1 MTTNP
6 SNNYPLPTAR
16 LRHRMY
22 CLIYEAMLVFG
33 VLFMAT
39 WLFSTLLEQKHALY
53 LRGALQDWLFVVLGL
68 YFCWFWT
75 HGGQTL
81 AMKTWAIRL
90 VDKQGLPVTWKRA
103 LARYALCWLSVLP
116 GMAVAH
122 FSGAR
127 GWMMLLMPAL
137 NFILW
142 SAATRFDLDH
152 QFPHDHF
159 AGTRLVT
166 VPGKTNDTSQ
176 SLDDE

>member
-1 MTTNP
+1 MTTDP
-6 SNNYPLPTAR
+6 SDTHLLPTAR
-16 LRHRMY
+16 LRHRLF
-22 CLIYEAMLVFG
+22 CIVYEAMLVFG
-33 VLFMAT
+33 VLFVAT
-39 WLFSTLLEQKHALY
+39 WLFSVLLEQKHALY
-53 LRGALQDWLFVVLGL
+53 LRGALQDWLFVVLGM

-90 VDKQGLPVTWKRA
+90 VDKQGLAITWKRA
-103 LARYALCWLSVLP
+103 LARYALCWLAIVP

-122 FSGAR
+122 FSGVH

-142 SAATRFDLDH
+142 AAATRWDTDH
-152 QFPHDHF
+152 QFPHDRL

-166 VPGKTNDTSQ
+166 VPGKINDTSQ